1 MRGAEYHRYGVTAS
15 TDIALGKRIIPW
27 KETTSGPADEADGHD
42 WEELKAK
49 LDAGGEL
56 KLVVVVDGW
65 SFRAGHIPGS
75 INFPSPSCVFRELDL
90 NDQIILHS
98 DNHRLQNI
106 RRSVRCPSD
115 PQIPQGQLLSRRA
128 GRLAGRLRAG

>member
-49 LDAGGEL
+49 LDAGEEL

-90 NDQIILHS
+90 NDQVILHS
-98 DNHRLQNI
+98 DTIDCRTSAVAFAAHQT
-106 RRSVRCPSD
+106 RRYRKVSCYL
-115 PQIPQGQLLSRRA
+115 G
-128 GRLAGRLRAG
+128 GLADWQGRLRAG